1 MEYHHKM
8 LPMYCRVCGQRLVKR
23 EKKEC
28 YECKAFAVYLHI
40 AFTINILTDNPQVHP
55 EHFCHCCHHSMQ
67 RVISARAGAVHHKCA
82 LTPFVWAVHTNE
94 GWKVYTI
101 NILLRNIMY
110 CRCVST
116 SMSVQRVMQE
126 SSQLAEVINQAS
138 HLTSSIVH
146 LLKIAPSSSLL
157 T

>member
-1 MEYHHKM
+1 MNAKHLQFICILL
-8 LPMYCRVCGQRLVKR
+8 LPSIPLLITLKCTLNIFATAVTIQCKGLSVPGQ
-23 EKKEC
+23 EEC
-28 YECKAFAVYLHI
+28 
-40 AFTINILTDNPQVHP
+40 TTDVH
-55 EHFCHCCHHSMQ
+55 
-67 RVISARAGAVHHKCA
+67 